1 MPGAR
6 DETYEHDG
14 VAPEEIPEA
23 TADGPPAPTARGTGR
38 RIKRI
43 VAWTAAGTLVL
54 LVVSG
59 GAIYY
64 RLTGNIKSFPA
75 EAISRERP
83 PAAVPDATGNT
94 PVNVL
99 LIGSDSRGGAN
110 SSLGGGESGTAR
122 SDTTI
127 LLHVYAN
134 HRHAIGISIPRD
146 TLVTIPACRLSD
158 GTWTGERSH
167 TMFNEAFSVGE
178 TDAGNPACTQNTVE
192 KLTGLRVD
200 HTIVATFEGF
210 AAMTKAVHGVEVCL
224 PNDIYDRDINPNLG
238 ARGNLVLSKGKQNVQ
253 GQQALDYVRLR
264 HGIGDGSDIG
274 RMMRQQAFLGSL
286 VSKIKGQGI
295 KPTTLLPLAD
305 AATRSLVV
313 DPGLDSVAKLLEF
326 GSSLKNID
334 LHELKFLTTPWR
346 FSGERVEL
354 VHPEVDTL
362 WATLK
367 ADRTIDGQNAT
378 GSQTAAPA
386 AGSPSSAPAVP
397 PPTAGM
403 DGAGIRLVVLDG
415 TATTGLAGKAASALQ
430 RAGFSVSGT
439 VAATAQPYD
448 TTVVEYGA
456 GRRADAQKVTAQFPG
471 ATLAPVSAAGIRLVL
486 GKNYTPGQDAAKPAG
501 APTALPSTVVADA
514 RSADQDTCA
523 NTVFG
528 SGG

>member
-6 DETYEHDG
+6 YETHEHDG
-14 VAPEEIPEA
+14 VAPEEIPET
-23 TADGPPAPTARGTGR
+23 TAGGPAAPAVRGTGR
-38 RIKRI
+38 RARRI
-43 VAWTAAGTLVL
+43 VAWTAVGTLVL

-64 RLTGNIKSFPA
+64 HFNSNIRTFPA
-75 EAISRERP
+75 EALSADRP
-83 PAAVPDATGNT
+83 PAAEPDATGNT

-99 LIGSDSRGGAN
+99 LIGSDSRGGNN

-127 LLHVYAN
+127 LLHVYAD
-134 HRHAIGISIPRD
+134 HRHAIGVSIPRD
-146 TLVTIPACRLSD
+146 TLVTIPSCRLPD
-158 GTWTGERSH
+158 GTWTEERSH

-200 HTIVATFEGF
+200 HTIVANFEGF

-224 PNDIYDRDINPNLG
+224 PNDIYDRDVNPNLG
-238 ARGNLVLSKGKQNVQ
+238 ARGNLVLSKGRQSVQ

-274 RMMRQQAFLGSL
+274 RMLRQQAFLGSL

-295 KPTTLLPLAD
+295 NPTTLLPLAE
-305 AATRSLVV
+305 AVTKSLIV

-326 GSSLKNID
+326 GSSLKHID

-354 VHPEVDTL
+354 VHPDVDTL
-362 WATLK
+362 WATLR
-367 ADRTIDGQNAT
+367 ADLTIDGQD
-378 GSQTAAPA
+378 A
-386 AGSPSSAPAVP
+386 AGTTTTPPATPTPSASTK
-397 PPTAGM
+397 PT
-403 DGAGIRLVVLDG
+403 G
-415 TATTGLAGKAASALQ
+415 T
-430 RAGFSVSGT
+430 
-439 VAATAQPYD
+439 
-448 TTVVEYGA
+448 
-456 GRRADAQKVTAQFPG
+456 
-471 ATLAPVSAAGIRLVL
+471 
-486 GKNYTPGQDAAKPAG
+486 
-501 APTALPSTVVADA
+501 PTALPSTVLADA

>member
-1 MPGAR
+1 MSGAR
-6 DETYEHDG
+6 DETHEHDG
-14 VAPEEIPEA
+14 AAPEEIPEA
-23 TADGPPAPTARGTGR
+23 TVDGPPAAVASGTR
-38 RIKRI
+38 RRTKKI
-43 VAWTAAGTLVL
+43 VAWTAVGTLVL

-64 RLTGNIKSFPA
+64 RLNSNIKSFPA
-75 EAISRERP
+75 EAMSAERP

-110 SSLGGGESGTAR
+110 SGLGGGESGTAR

-127 LLHVYAN
+127 LLHVYAD
-134 HRHAIGISIPRD
+134 HKHAIGISIPRD
-146 TLVTIPACRLSD
+146 TLVTIPACRLPD
-158 GTWTGERSH
+158 GSWTSERTH

-200 HTIVATFEGF
+200 HTIVANFEGF

-224 PNDIYDRDINPNLG
+224 PNDIYQGDVNPNLG
-238 ARGNLVLSKGKQNVQ
+238 AKGDLLLSKGKQNVQ

-274 RMMRQQAFLGSL
+274 RMLRQQAFLGSL

-295 KPTTLLPLAD
+295 NPTTLLPLAD

-313 DPGLDSVAKLLEF
+313 DPGLASVAKLLEF

-334 LHELKFLTTPWR
+334 LRDLKFLTTPWR

-354 VHPEVDTL
+354 VHPAVDTL

-367 ADRTIDGQNAT
+367 ADRTIDGQD
-378 GSQTAAPA
+378 A
-386 AGSPSSAPAVP
+386 AGSPTTPPATSAPSAPASP
-397 PPTAGM
+397 SGTP
-403 DGAGIRLVVLDG
+403 GAGVKLVVLDG
-415 TATTGLAGKAASALQ
+415 TATTGLAGKAATTLEK
-430 RAGFSVSGT
+430 AGFSVSGT
-439 VAATAQPYD
+439 VTATSQEYD

-456 GRRADAQKVTAQFPG
+456 GRRADARKVAALFPG
-471 ATLAPVSAAGIRLVL
+471 ATLSPVSTAGIRLVL
-486 GKNYTPGQDAAKPAG
+486 GKNYTLGQDG
-501 APTALPSTVVADA
+501 AEPTGTPTALPSTVVADA